1 VIVREALVS
10 DPRVL
15 QAGASVREAAELL
28 SHPNVRSALVAEG
41 DRLVG
46 CVTAE
51 SIVAALA
58 QGVDVDAATAADV
71 CERGVTTIEPDVAL
85 DEALHLMAEQDLERL
100 PVTENGRLL
109 GVLPRETIAR
119 RLAEDQPPKPA
130 EDEARS

>member
-1 VIVREALVS
+1 VIVRDALVS

-15 QAGASVREAAELL
+15 QAGASMREAAELL
-28 SHPNVRSALVAEG
+28 THPNVRSALVAEG

-51 SIVAALA
+51 SIGSALA
-58 QGVDVDAATAADV
+58 LGVDGDAAPAADV

-119 RLAEDQPPKPA
+119 RLAADEPA
-130 EDEARS
+130 